1 MIFNQG
7 FVAKL
12 AKEWKTSNDVDVLEK
27 ILLEST
33 SLVEVIVSRYPGDC
47 REDMIQECLMK
58 IPYALGHY
66 NSQISGLHP
75 YLTSVFVNCCNTYIG
90 KESRERE
97 LSSVLKAISDPIV
110 FDYNQREEILHDLL
124 EHNRRRFPTVPVD
137 VLDDSTSYVL
147 DCIVNGVYGKSR
159 GAIANMMRKYGF
171 KRNIATIIYH
181 SSLIYMRKRYERF
194 VSCEIEDPKE
204 HTLLP
209 ELRGIL
215 GDEAYR
221 RVSILFS
228 GLYFK
233 IP

>member
-1 MIFNQG
+1 MIFNQEYVSSLVG
-7 FVAKL
+7 
-12 AKEWKTSNDVDVLEK
+12 EWKTSSDVDLLET

-33 SLVEVIVSRYPGDC
+33 SLVEVIVSRYPGYC
-47 REDMIQECLMK
+47 RDDMIQECLMRV
-58 IPYALGHY
+58 PFALGHY
-66 NSQISGLHP
+66 DSRISKLHP
-75 YLTSVFVNCCNTYIG
+75 YLTSVFINCCNTYIG

-124 EHNRRRFPTVPVD
+124 ERNSRRFPTIPAD
-137 VLDDSTSYVL
+137 KLDDATSYVL
-147 DCIVNGVYGKSR
+147 DCVVNGVYGKSR

-171 KRNIATIIYH
+171 RRNVATILYH
-181 SSLIYMRKRYERF
+181 SSLIYMREKYEKF
-194 VSCEIEDPKE
+194 VSCEVEEPKE
-204 HTLLP
+204 FTLLP

-215 GDEAYR
+215 GEEAYK
-221 RVSILFS
+221 RVFVLFS